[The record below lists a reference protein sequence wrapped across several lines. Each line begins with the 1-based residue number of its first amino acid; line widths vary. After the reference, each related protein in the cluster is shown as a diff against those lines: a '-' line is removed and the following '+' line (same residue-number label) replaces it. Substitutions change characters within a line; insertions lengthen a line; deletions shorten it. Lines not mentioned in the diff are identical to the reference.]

1 MMIDTFRRSVVS
13 VLAVCAV
20 LAAGVAA
27 AGEQAA
33 PRHSDKAYYV
43 AMRDGVSLA
52 VNLYFP
58 TRRQPGAKT
67 PAVLMQTRY
76 GRAGLGTWPRTQRW
90 LDDGFVVV
98 AVDTR
103 GSTASFGR
111 RLTELSPEQV
121 ADVDEIVRHVKS
133 QPWSSGQV
141 FVAGQSYA
149 ADTADLATS
158 RPAADLVGGVI
169 HETEFDI
176 YAHLMAPGGVINR
189 GFLAAWGKIT
199 RGMDLGRGGF
209 DVDAPPRDCVV
220 RASDCA
226 ALYPILQPVDDD
238 QDLSRLRAALVGKQR
253 WLSEDLLNI
262 TFRDDKGHNGYG
274 LFEISPAAQLDGLRR
289 AKVPVQYWGSWMDGG
304 TAESVLARFRTL
316 KDVPMEVWIT
326 GNDHS
331 NVRNADPFLPE
342 VTEPKPAFIDQL
354 DLQTRF
360 VRERLAGAKAVRR
373 INYYVLG
380 AGEFRSTSTWP
391 VADARPWTLHL
402 AGDRALA
409 ERAGTAGREVYDV
422 DPTVGT
428 GAKTRWST
436 QIGTPPAYADRRE
449 IDRRL
454 LTFDSAPVEKAIEL
468 VGTPVIRL
476 VLSTLSDD
484 PAVFVYLEDVA
495 PDGRVTY
502 LTEGMFRAIHRRPA
516 DPSSLPYDQ
525 GPAPHSFRR
534 ADAELVHPGEV
545 MTLEFPLM
553 PVAALIRAGHRLRV
567 AIAGADKDW
576 FTVYSNG
583 GPERFDIRIGEG
595 GSQVTLP
602 VRPWR

>member
-1 MMIDTFRRSVVS
+1 MSHTFRAFSIAL
-13 VLAVCAV
+13 LASCA
-20 LAAGVAA
+20 ASIAGVAA
-27 AGEQAA
+27 ANEGAVE
-33 PRHSDKAYYV
+33 RRSDQSYYV

-52 VNLYFP
+52 VSLYFP
-58 TRRQPGAKT
+58 TQRRSGTKA

-76 GRAGLGTWPRTQRW
+76 GRAGLGKWFRTQRW

-111 RLTELSPEQV
+111 RLTELSPEQI

-158 RPAADLVGGVI
+158 RPAADLLGGVI

-189 GFLAAWGKIT
+189 GFLAEWGKMT

-209 DVDAPPRDCVV
+209 DADAPPRDCLV

-226 ALYPILQPVDDD
+226 ALYPVLQPVDSDRD
-238 QDLSRLRAALVGKQR
+238 YARLRAALAGKNR

-274 LFEISPAAQLDGLRR
+274 LFEISPAMQLDGLRQ

-304 TAESVLARFRTL
+304 TAESALARFRTL
-316 KDVPMEVWIT
+316 PEVPMEVWIT
-326 GNDHS
+326 ANDHS
-331 NVRNADPFLPE
+331 NVRNADPFFPD
-342 VTEPKPAFIDQL
+342 VTAPKPALSDQL

-360 VRERLAGAKAVRR
+360 VRERLAGTKMARQ
-373 INYYVLG
+373 IHYYVLG
-380 AGEFRSTSTWP
+380 AGEFRTTSTWP

-402 AGDRALA
+402 AGARALA
-409 ERAGTAGREVYDV
+409 ERAGAAGREVYDV
-422 DPTVGT
+422 DFTVGT
-428 GAKTRWST
+428 GARTRWST

-454 LTFDSAPVEKAIEL
+454 LTFDSAPLEGATEL
-468 VGTPVIRL
+468 VGTPVVKL

-545 MTLEFPLM
+545 MTIEFPLM
-553 PVAALIRAGHRLRV
+553 PVAALIRPGHRLRL

-595 GSQVTLP
+595 GSHVTLP